1 MNQTISYD
9 RPVYT
14 TMADERKSPLS
25 ARLSHVCRMM
35 LTLNCIKPYEINSLA
50 KLIFALEQFP
60 SVIMEI
66 NITALVG
73 HKLRPGDADAYC
85 RLRLSEDNLQL
96 AYVRDN
102 ESESEKIIF
111 DENIQN
117 LPNPDAYD
125 IVDINEWFILVES
138 FLLDYEPEEI
148 ELIVHDFSQ
157 PLSMD

>member
-35 LTLNCIKPYEINSLA
+35 LTLNHIRPYEINSLA

-73 HKLRPGDADAYC
+73 HKLRPGDADAFC
-85 RLRLSEDNLQL
+85 RLRLSEDRLQL
-96 AYVRDN
+96 AYVHDD
-102 ESESEKIIF
+102 EAVPETIVLE
-111 DENIQN
+111 ENIQN
-117 LPNPDAYD
+117 LPTLDAYS
-125 IVDINEWFILVES
+125 IVDVNEWFILAES
-138 FLLDYEPEEI
+138 FLLDYEPDEI

-157 PLSMD
+157 PLSID